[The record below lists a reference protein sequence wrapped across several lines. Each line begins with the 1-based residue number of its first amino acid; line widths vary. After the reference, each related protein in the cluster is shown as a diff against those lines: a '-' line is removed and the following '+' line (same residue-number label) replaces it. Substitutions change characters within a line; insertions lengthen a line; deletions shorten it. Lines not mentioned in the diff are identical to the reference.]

1 MHTIPFFME
10 ENRYIDRYEAYTI
23 NCTHHFLLVALPCI
37 FFHDFTKKDTKLNMY
52 QIVAFEPI

>member
-1 MHTIPFFME
+1 ME
-10 ENRYIDRYEAYTI
+10 ENRYIDRYEACTI